1 MLFNSMK
8 NFYWK
13 YLASNRLTAILFII
27 FPTSMALGT
36 FIESWYST
44 DTAKIW
50 IYNAW
55 WFELIM
61 FLFVIN
67 FVGNIFKYKLF
78 RRDKLAILGLHLSF
92 ILILVGAFVTRY
104 IGYEGVMPIR
114 EGDSTSKFLSD
125 KTYLTVLVDGEIEGK
140 VFRKKIKK
148 ELLLSEHVQN
158 DFDIEQ
164 NFKDIKFNI
173 TYMDFMENVTE
184 DLVLDPDGYKYI
196 KIVEAID
203 GTRHNHYIKEGEV
216 SNIHNVLFTLN
227 NPIKGAINIEVIDG
241 EYFLTSPFKGSF
253 LRMADQYTDN
263 IVPEKKENLQF
274 RSLYTISNYQ
284 FVIPEPVLRGKFDV
298 VKLDQQEDNFQ
309 DMLKVR
315 VGVGGESKEV
325 NLLGGKGFSETNK
338 KVSVGPLDFYMSYGS
353 VEMNLPFEIKLNDLT
368 KKFPKLNAYILGV
381 IRNEKFI
388 FLKKKDI
395 LKKQDKAYVI
405 INSSQM
411 QLTLDAFGHSEKIS
425 NKFLII
431 GGGNIGFN
439 LAKNLE
445 DTIDSARI
453 KIIEKN
459 KERAEYIANNLNNTL
474 VINGNGLDEDILK
487 EANIEDAETVL
498 ALTND
503 DEDNLMVSVL
513 VEKFSK
519 DKRTMA
525 LINKP
530 NYSLLQNSLKI
541 DDLIDPRMNT
551 VSSILKHVH
560 KGTIETAYTILNGD
574 FEVIEAEIID
584 SSELIN
590 KELKNSNL
598 PDDIRI
604 GAILRKDDIII
615 PTSKFIFEKKD
626 IVVFLAKRDQLPL
639 VERLFQISSI

>member
-1 MLFNSMK
+1 MN
-8 NFYWK
+8 
-13 YLASNRLTAILFII
+13 II
-27 FPTSMALGT
+27 ICGAGRVGYT
-36 FIESWYST
+36 I
-44 DTAKIW
+44 AK
-50 IYNAW
+50 
-55 WFELIM
+55 
-61 FLFVIN
+61 
-67 FVGNIFKYKLF
+67 
-78 RRDKLAILGLHLSF
+78 
-92 ILILVGAFVTRY
+92 
-104 IGYEGVMPIR
+104 
-114 EGDSTSKFLSD
+114 
-125 KTYLTVLVDGEIEGK
+125 
-140 VFRKKIKK
+140 
-148 ELLLSEHVQN
+148 LLSEQDHSITVIDQSS
-158 DFDIEQ
+158 DDIQKINEDLDVKSIVGKATFPTVLEKANAEDADMIIAVTRSDEINMLICQ
-164 NFKDIKFNI
+164 IAFSVFKISKKIARIRSQEYLDTKFSKVYSIENLPIDVIISPEVEIAKSIQRKLEAPGALDNVPFADNKIRLLEIDVDETCPLVDIKL
-173 TYMDFMENVTE
+173 E
-184 DLVLDPDGYKYI
+184 DI
-196 KIVEAID
+196 
-203 GTRHNHYIKEGEV
+203 
-216 SNIHNVLFTLN
+216 
-227 NPIKGAINIEVIDG
+227 
-241 EYFLTSPFKGSF
+241 
-253 LRMADQYTDN
+253 
-263 IVPEKKENLQF
+263 
-274 RSLYTISNYQ
+274 
-284 FVIPEPVLRGKFDV
+284 
-298 VKLDQQEDNFQ
+298 
-309 DMLKVR
+309 
-315 VGVGGESKEV
+315 
-325 NLLGGKGFSETNK
+325 
-338 KVSVGPLDFYMSYGS
+338 
-353 VEMNLPFEIKLNDLT
+353 T
-368 KKFPKLNAYILGV
+368 KKFSKLEANILGV

-388 FLKKKDI
+388 FLKKKDVM
-395 LKKQDKAYVI
+395 KKKDKAYVI

-411 QLTLDAFGHSEKIS
+411 QLTLDAFGHNEKIS
-425 NKFLII
+425 SKFLII

-445 DTIDSARI
+445 NTMDAARI
-453 KIIEKN
+453 KIVEKN
-459 KERAEYIANNLNNTL
+459 KERAEHIANNLNNSL

-560 KGTIETAYTILNGD
+560 KGTIETAYTILNGE

-626 IVVFLAKRDQLPL
+626 IVVFLAKRDQLSL